1 MKACPC
7 CSYTLLQY
15 IQGAKLYW
23 FCSHCC
29 QEMPDF
35 ELRDRG
41 SLNTIRPTRLE
52 QLKQD
57 GYAALRPQHRI
68 RTATLPQDSSAA

>member
-7 CSYTLLQY
+7 CSYPLLQY

-35 ELRDRG
+35 EQRDRG
-41 SLNTIRPTRLE
+41 SLNAIRPTRLE

-57 GYAALRPQHRI
+57 GYAALRPQHRT

>member
-7 CSYTLLQY
+7 CSYPLLQY
-15 IQGAKLYW
+15 IQGAKLFW

-35 ELRDRG
+35 EQHAHG
-41 SLNTIRPTRLE
+41 PMNAIRPTHLE
-52 QLKQD
+52 ALKQD
-57 GYAALRPQHRI
+57 GYAALRPQR
-68 RTATLPQDSSAA
+68 RPRAVPSSSAA